1 MWQYSLMFSFM
12 TFFMHVGP
20 SLLRVIY
27 RNTGDCYTTEDNV
40 SSSFTQLLLPN
51 CMVQAEARPHEPLL
65 SHRRTMMSRTSREQ
79 INRAA
84 AILGL
89 HQPWHA
95 WNRGKYSPLSLWL
108 LHSFCPSFHDGPWA
122 LEGMVFYLE
131 PAFFSVLSSCDYPT
145 RSLPAEPAL
154 CCLWGVSSMSH
165 PDNCQHHPTPCQNTC
180 LPPCVSPRAPVSLL
194 FRTLYSPAPS
204 LPRAKQ
210 ESNGAKTTQLTLFS
224 GFILAPQLH
233 CTTQGLEFHCALLFF
248 SF

>member
-1 MWQYSLMFSFM
+1 MSSFM
-12 TFFMHVGP
+12 TFFTHVGP

-27 RNTGDCYTTEDNV
+27 RSTGDCYTTEDHV
-40 SSSFTQLLLPN
+40 PSSFTQLLLPN

-65 SHRRTMMSRTSREQ
+65 SHHRTMMSRTSHEQ

-108 LHSFCPSFHDGPWA
+108 LFLLPSFHDGPWA

-131 PAFFSVLSSCDYPT
+131 PAFFSILSSCDHPT

-154 CCLWGVSSMSH
+154 CRLWGVSSMSH
-165 PDNCQHHPTPCQNTC
+165 PDNCQTSSNPTPEH
-180 LPPCVSPRAPVSLL
+180 LPSPLCFS
-194 FRTLYSPAPS
+194 TSPSVPYCS
-204 LPRAKQ
+204 GHFIPR
-210 ESNGAKTTQLTLFS
+210 L
-224 GFILAPQLH
+224 LH
-233 CTTQGLEFHCALLFF
+233 CQEQSRSQMGQRELSWLYFLA